1 MFSAHFPTGAFPR
14 RLLSFAWPATLIAS
28 FALSASG
35 AMAPAAANPFSSFS
49 DSGPMTAKDRERL
62 REEREA
68 MATRFA
74 PAYEM
79 KVPFVSEAAIQ
90 SLQQAITRYRA
101 IVASGGWPKISQEKT
116 LRPGDTD
123 RNVLTL
129 RKHLAIEGDIPRDSR
144 SPKFDQKLVEGL
156 ARFQIRNGLKV
167 TGFVDR
173 RTARVLNVPAE
184 ERLRQLETNL
194 ERVQELMKLNKAKRY
209 VLVNVPGYTLNA
221 VEDGGLA
228 LSSRVIVGR
237 PDRATPLIDTRI
249 VEVNFYPTWR
259 VPDSVAR
266 KDLIP
271 TIRKD
276 PAYFNRENFNVMPG
290 WGREPLDPAQVNWS
304 AADVTKYKFR
314 QDPGPNN
321 ALGIVRLNMPNKH
334 AVYMHDTP
342 LKDLFGQSTRA
353 FSSGCVRVQ
362 RVIDLVAWL
371 VSAQKG
377 WDAARVHEAA
387 QAGESIDVRL
397 RPAVPVH
404 FVYLTAWAQGNGAV
418 QFRPDIYGRDSG
430 FAEGEVDDN
439 AAIAA
444 QRSAI
449 TP

>member
-1 MFSAHFPTGAFPR
+1 
-14 RLLSFAWPATLIAS
+14 
-28 FALSASG
+28 
-35 AMAPAAANPFSSFS
+35 
-49 DSGPMTAKDRERL
+49 MTAKDRERL
-62 REEREA
+62 RHKRDA
-68 MATRFA
+68 MAERLA
-74 PAYEM
+74 SAYEM
-79 KVPFVSEAAIQ
+79 QVPFVSEAAIE
-90 SLQQAITRYRA
+90 SLHLGIARYRE
-101 IVASGGWPKISQEKT
+101 IVATGGWPAISQEKT

-123 RNVLTL
+123 RNVMAL
-129 RKHLAIEGDIPRDSR
+129 RRHLAIEGDLARDSG
-144 SPKFDQKLVEGL
+144 SPKFDQELVEAL

-194 ERVQELMKLNKAKRY
+194 ARVQELMKINEAARY

-221 VEDGGLA
+221 VADGQLA
-228 LSSRVIVGR
+228 LSSRVVVGR
-237 PDRATPLIDTRI
+237 PDRATPLIDTKI

-271 TIRKD
+271 AIRKD
-276 PAYFNRENFNVMPG
+276 PTYFTRENFNVMPG
-290 WGREPLDPAQVNWS
+290 WGEEPLDASQVDWS
-304 AADVTKYKFR
+304 SPEVAKYKFR
-314 QDPGPNN
+314 QDPGSNN

-371 VSAQKG
+371 VSPEKG
-377 WDAARVHEAA
+377 WDGMRVHEAA

-404 FVYLTAWAQGNGAV
+404 FVYLTAWAQQNGAV
-418 QFRPDIYGRDSG
+418 QFRPDIYGQDSI
-430 FAEGEVDDN
+430 FAEGDEDDG
-439 AAIAA
+439 AVIAA